1 LNHNHVEAL
10 RQTGRLLISEPAS
23 QAAIDEVPVAQKA
36 DVQCAVAAA
45 AAIQPSWASKSA
57 TERARLLVR
66 WRKILIDEGDSIA
79 QIISRENGKPLHE
92 AWSHELVPL
101 CASITW
107 LADESPKL
115 LSERTVRLRWM
126 KQYRSQI
133 YSKPRGLC
141 AIISPYNFPLL
152 IPFADAA
159 AALAAGCAV
168 IIKPSEH
175 TPLTA
180 LAVAKLAH
188 HAGIDPGL
196 LRVLPGGPEVAQTL
210 LEAGIDEVVFTGS
223 REHGREV
230 ARRCAD
236 QLVPCTLELGG
247 KASLIVLEDVNL
259 DSAASAI
266 VFGALANSGQSCIA
280 VERVIVPRRVQSRLV
295 SAIVDRVSTLRQGDP
310 LRAEVDLGALTS
322 WRQMEHVQSQV
333 DASVSQGARLVW
345 GGHRGNST
353 GHFYLPT
360 VLDECTPDMCIV
372 RDETFGPAIPIVPV
386 DTVEMALGIANA
398 GAAGLAAYL
407 FGRDEDRLRI
417 IARQMHAG
425 HVLLNDVLW
434 SYVCPEIPFGGQH
447 QSGWGVVHGAAG
459 LRTHTRDVHVGTS
472 RFALPQ
478 SFSFGFPY
486 SRRTRQILK
495 KALRL
500 VIH

>member
-1 LNHNHVEAL
+1 LNHDHVEFPHRTA
-10 RQTGRLLISEPAS
+10 RLLISEPAS
-23 QAAIDEVPVAQKA
+23 QSVIGEVAVAQGA
-36 DVQCAVAAA
+36 DVQR
-45 AAIQPSWASKSA
+45 AIETATASQPSWASKSA
-57 TERARLLVR
+57 AERARFLLS
-66 WRKILIDEGDSIA
+66 WRKNLVSEGDSIA

-101 CASITW
+101 CAAMTW
-107 LADESPKL
+107 IAEESPKL

-126 KQYRSQI
+126 KQYRSHI

-152 IPFADAA
+152 IPFADTA

-168 IIKPSEH
+168 VIKPSEH

-180 LAVAKLAH
+180 IAVAKLAH
-188 HAGIDPGL
+188 QAGIDPAL
-196 LRVLPGGPEVAQTL
+196 LQVLPGGPEVAQTL
-210 LEAGIDEVVFTGS
+210 LEAGVDEVVFTGS

-230 ARRCAD
+230 ARRCAG

-247 KASLIVLEDVNL
+247 KASLIVLEDVNV

-266 VFGALANSGQSCIA
+266 VYGALANSGQSCIA
-280 VERVIVPRRVQSRLV
+280 VERVIAHRSVQSRLV
-295 SAIVDRVSTLRQGDP
+295 SAIADRVSALRQGDP

-322 WRQMEHVQSQV
+322 RRHMDHVQQQV
-333 DASVSQGARLVW
+333 DASVSQGARLVC
-345 GGHRGNST
+345 GGQRGSST

-360 VLDECTPDMCIV
+360 VLDECTPDMGITC
-372 RDETFGPAIPIVPV
+372 DETFGPAIPVVPV
-386 DTVEMALGIANA
+386 DSVDMALRIANT

-407 FGRDEDRLRI
+407 FGRDEDRLRS
-417 IARQMHAG
+417 IARQLHAG
-425 HVLLNDVLW
+425 HTLLNDVLW

-447 QSGWGVVHGAAG
+447 QSGWGVVHGSEG
-459 LRTHTRDVHVGTS
+459 LRAHTREMHLGTS

-478 SFSFGFPY
+478 SLGLGFPY
-486 SRRTRQILK
+486 SKRARQILK
-495 KALRL
+495 QALRL